1 MIYTCPFKS
10 LYNVLQNYLSKA
22 NCIMFTYMKKLIL
35 NSFKN
40 MLKYRHYLMCS
51 MSPVSES
58 GDKESEIHSVESR
71 KLDQTP

>member
-1 MIYTCPFKS
+1 
-10 LYNVLQNYLSKA
+10 
-22 NCIMFTYMKKLIL
+22 MKKLIL

-58 GDKESEIHSVESR
+58 GDKESEIHSVESQKIGSNSVTLTVSR
-71 KLDQTP
+71 EEN

>member
-1 MIYTCPFKS
+1 
-10 LYNVLQNYLSKA
+10 
-22 NCIMFTYMKKLIL
+22 MKKLIL

-40 MLKYRHYLMCS
+40 MLKYGHLYLMCS